1 MQSNYHKIL
10 FKFLCSSTF
19 HIISLQWHP
28 TPLFLRIHGNAHAG
42 IRSCTH
48 MQSTKGIWSQCL
60 PLRAV
65 DLSSVLCDILILSG
79 YSLPIHPVLLQSH
92 THLGIRLLSPLPL
105 SPSASVPFNV
115 LCAQRVGDLES
126 HRINLQHQNTH
137 THKQQTGPRHSGV
150 HPQKSPSYCPSEFQ
164 KWRTKSEESTWSL
177 HLTNTRMHARHWQ
190 GKADYLWQ
198 TRCHFYVLLLRDSG
212 GKAKSEAWKHRCL
225 LSHCSSPLTKCTSE
239 FVRQYGLSYTDNPVG
254 YCHVG
259 CVCNARH
266 VCKGQTCLP
275 TSACVTKQSIYGL
288 SKPLREIYKGV
299 RRGAGINKV
308 ISGHKR
314 RSWFPPILS
323 HVN

>member
-212 GKAKSEAWKHRCL
+212 GGKQSRRPENTAVCCHTVARLWLNAHQNLLDSTAWAIL
-225 LSHCSSPLTKCTSE
+225 IIQLGIVTSD
-239 FVRQYGLSYTDNPVG
+239 V
-254 YCHVG
+254 
-259 CVCNARH
+259 
-266 VCKGQTCLP
+266 
-275 TSACVTKQSIYGL
+275 CVTRVMCAK
-288 SKPLREIYKGV
+288 V
-299 RRGAGINKV
+299 RRVYRRQRASQNNQYTASQSHLERYIRVWGGA
-308 ISGHKR
+308 R
-314 RSWFPPILS
+314 A
-323 HVN
+323 

>member
-137 THKQQTGPRHSGV
+137 THTSNKLGHGTAASIL
-150 HPQKSPSYCPSEFQ
+150 KSLPP
-164 KWRTKSEESTWSL
+164 T
-177 HLTNTRMHARHWQ
+177 ARQ
-190 GKADYLWQ
+190 SSKNGGLKVRRAPDRYIWQ
-198 TRCHFYVLLLRDSG
+198 THACTRGTDRERLITCDRPAAIFMSYFWGTRG
-212 GKAKSEAWKHRCL
+212 GKQSRRPENTAVCCHTVARLWLNAHQNLLDSTAWAIL
-225 LSHCSSPLTKCTSE
+225 IIQLGIVTSD
-239 FVRQYGLSYTDNPVG
+239 V
-254 YCHVG
+254 
-259 CVCNARH
+259 
-266 VCKGQTCLP
+266 
-275 TSACVTKQSIYGL
+275 CVTRVMCAK
-288 SKPLREIYKGV
+288 V
-299 RRGAGINKV
+299 RRVYRRQRASQNNQYTASQSHLERYIRVWGGA
-308 ISGHKR
+308 R
-314 RSWFPPILS
+314 A
-323 HVN
+323 

>member
-92 THLGIRLLSPLPL
+92 THLGIRPLPPLPL

-115 LCAQRVGDLES
+115 LCAQRVGGLES
-126 HRINLQHQNTH
+126 HRINLQHQNTHTH

-164 KWRTKSEESTWSL
+164 KWRTRSEESTWSL

-212 GKAKSEAWKHRCL
+212 GKQSRRPENTAVCCHTVARLWLNAHQNLLDSTAWAIL
-225 LSHCSSPLTKCTSE
+225 IIQLGIVTPD
-239 FVRQYGLSYTDNPVG
+239 V
-254 YCHVG
+254 
-259 CVCNARH
+259 
-266 VCKGQTCLP
+266 
-275 TSACVTKQSIYGL
+275 CVTRVMCAK
-288 SKPLREIYKGV
+288 V
-299 RRGAGINKV
+299 RRVYRRQRASQNNQYTASQSDLERYIRVWGGA
-308 ISGHKR
+308 R
-314 RSWFPPILS
+314 A
-323 HVN
+323 